1 MEVTTKIKKLAS
13 MATDG
18 KLKIFLQETLDK
30 LKEGHEAIAE
40 RQNTSALWINPSTTD
55 RQ

>member
-1 MEVTTKIKKLAS
+1 ME
-13 MATDG
+13 TDG

-40 RQNTSALWINPSTTD
+40 RQNTSVLRINPSTTG
-55 RQ
+55 REGI